1 LSLSLPP
8 PPSALPAPPSS
19 IDAPPGEDAEAAEDT
34 RAAAEA
40 ECLSPRL
47 SPSAGRAVTARYL
60 YKRGDN
66 LFQDV
71 LVLML
76 LDEMNALWRAAGSAA
91 FTLTYAVV
99 PTAERAG
106 FIELLPE
113 AVPIKAVPDFTY
125 SRALHHSAAGAFIA
139 GFVLGLADRHQ
150 DNMLLVGPRRDIF
163 VHIDF
168 GYVAGAR
175 PWFDAN
181 LLPIPERFYR
191 CLTASGKW
199 DEFLNDC
206 VFAFTILQ
214 ANRAALI
221 AIAQTFVEPLVRA
234 GYPEY
239 IDNVLQQHT
248 PDQVRELVQAAPND
262 LARRFKN
269 MHHKLSH

>member
-1 LSLSLPP
+1 M
-8 PPSALPAPPSS
+8 
-19 IDAPPGEDAEAAEDT
+19 
-34 RAAAEA
+34 
-40 ECLSPRL
+40 
-47 SPSAGRAVTARYL
+47 TARYL